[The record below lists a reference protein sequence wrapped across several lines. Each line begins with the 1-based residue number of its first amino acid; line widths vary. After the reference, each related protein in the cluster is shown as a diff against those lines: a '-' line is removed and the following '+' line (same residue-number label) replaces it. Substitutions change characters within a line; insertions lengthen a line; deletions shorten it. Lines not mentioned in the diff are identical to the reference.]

1 MVDGS
6 NRPQVGDVD
15 DGLATSISGP
25 LGASTPAGTAVLAE
39 TVLDRR
45 YRLMSALT
53 TRGPVT
59 LWRGDDNVLTRP
71 VAVRIVE
78 HDQLAP
84 GDAPPGADHE
94 QAARRLLAAAI
105 NSGRLVHPGAA
116 STYDATT
123 TTSGSRRISYV
134 VSEWVDGRTLRQL
147 TAQGPLRP
155 EQAGAVVLAAARVI
169 AAAHER
175 GIHHGDLNPGDVI
188 VSSHGTVK
196 IIDLEIGGVLAQ
208 LERAGRPSSN
218 GDHAAAPEAGE
229 ASDPEATQVSGALG
243 PDGPAEAAASDL
255 RALGGLLYAGL
266 TGHWPLGNDPSLPG
280 APLSGGRLRT
290 PRQLTHTVPRDLDAI
305 TMAALGDDR
314 AGEPITTAAELVE
327 ELESINPVD
336 AVLDTGLMSLGD
348 APPNTEAM
356 DVDSYDS
363 TGYQSANY
371 PSQNRYSDTTD
382 YPGPGQ
388 DRRGGRYDDRGGR
401 YDDRGGYQDGSRGG
415 FDTRGGYNE
424 QGYPPGRGGYPPS
437 DRQGSGPGRDRGGHS
452 TRGPGRSGSSLTRL
466 LPWIALVV
474 ILIVIAVVAVVALNG
489 DNGKGGQVSP
499 TSTAPGQL
507 APTGDLI
514 RPAVVDSFDPNSQGR
529 DKTEKPGEVRNATDG
544 DKATVW
550 HTESYVSAQF
560 GGLKPGVGLRF
571 DFGQAITPSNVT
583 VQVGPEGPVSF
594 ELRSASAQS
603 DSIEG
608 YQTVVSHSASASDTS
623 GMVQLPMPSDLK
635 PARYWVLWLTALP
648 AADGGYRGSIAEIA
662 FHS

>member
-15 DGLATSISGP
+15 DGLATNISGP
-25 LGASTPAGTAVLAE
+25 LGASTPGGTAVLAE

-78 HDQLAP
+78 HDQLTSDDQA
-84 GDAPPGADHE
+84 PGADHE

-123 TTSGSRRISYV
+123 TTTGSRRISYV

-147 TAQGPLRP
+147 TAPGPLRP

-208 LERAGRPSSN
+208 LERAGRRAV
-218 GDHAAAPEAGE
+218 GDDDGDDHTAGRAA
-229 ASDPEATQVSGALG
+229 DPEATQVTGSLG
-243 PDGPAEAAASDL
+243 PDAGSPDAAAASDL
-255 RALGGLLYAGL
+255 HALGGLLYAGL
-266 TGHWPLGNDPSLPG
+266 TGHWPLGNDPSLPA
-280 APLSGGRLRT
+280 APRSGGRLRT
-290 PRQLTHTVPRDLDAI
+290 PRQVTPTVPRDLDAI

-348 APPNTEAM
+348 GPASTEAM

-363 TGYQSANY
+363 TGYQSAPNY
-371 PSQNRYSDTTD
+371 PSQNRYGDTTD
-382 YPGPGQ
+382 YPGPG
-388 DRRGGRYDDRGGR
+388 RGGRYDDRGGHPS
-401 YDDRGGYQDGSRGG
+401 GPRGG

-424 QGYPPGRGGYPPS
+424 GGYPAGRGGYPPGE
-437 DRQGSGPGRDRGGHS
+437 RHPSGPGRGRGGHAA
-452 TRGPGRSGSSLTRL
+452 RGSGSRPASPLARI

-474 ILIVIAVVAVVALNG
+474 IVIVIAVVAVVALNG
-489 DNGKGGQVSP
+489 NNGKKGGASPTTTTSGQVS
-499 TSTAPGQL
+499 STDKP
-507 APTGDLI
+507 I
-514 RPAVVDSFDPNSQGR
+514 RPVNVDSFDPNSADS
-529 DKTEKPGEVRNATDG
+529 DKTEKPGEVANATDG
-544 DKATVW
+544 NPSTVW
-550 HTESYVSAQF
+550 HTEGYYSARF
-560 GGLKPGVGLRF
+560 GGIKPGVGLRL
-571 DFGQAITPSNVT
+571 DFGRAITPARVT
-583 VQVGPEGPVSF
+583 VQIGSEGPVSF
-594 ELRSASAQS
+594 ELRSSS
-603 DSIEG
+603 SKDSSIEG
-608 YQTVVSHSASASDTS
+608 YRVVVPQSTGSGTVNV
-623 GMVQLPMPSDLK
+623 PMSSDLA
-635 PARYWVLWLTALP
+635 PARYWVLWLTSLP
-648 AADGGYRGSIAEIA
+648 AVSPPPADGKPYRASIAEIT
-662 FHS
+662 FFS